1 MKTKILV
8 LLALFIFSIA
18 GCQNDDGD
26 DNYFSSLQGTW
37 INLES
42 DFDALIFQND
52 TLLQRKNLQTGSIN
66 HYYSMKI
73 ESDEI
78 VLKYKGRDKIELV
91 FSKHKYY
98 LNTSM
103 DTLVIENLSQYY
115 PKYIGNKFYKF
126 KKE

>member
-1 MKTKILV
+1 MKTHILIFLV
-8 LLALFIFSIA
+8 YFVFSIA
-18 GCQNDDGD
+18 GCQKEDV

-37 INLES
+37 INLET

-52 TLLQRKNLQTGSIN
+52 TLLERKNLQTGSIN
-66 HYYSMKI
+66 HYYNIKI

-78 VLKYKGRDKIELV
+78 VLKYTGRDKIELII
-91 FSKHKYY
+91 SKHKYY
-98 LNTSM
+98 LNTSK

-115 PKYIGNKFYKF
+115 PNYIGNKFYKS